1 MSTELITVI
10 GTLGGVLIGTFG
22 SFLVTWISKRYE
34 YKKDYKRLIIDVA
47 TMEWKEGL
55 ELAYKTPGRTRIA
68 SLFSFV
74 MFASEMLDLLEK
86 KKREPNDIKKLLNR
100 AKEIQQIVHEYS
112 EERKR
117 NTGL

>member
-34 YKKDYKRLIIDVA
+34 YKRDYKRLIIDVA
-47 TMEWKEGL
+47 TTEWKEGL
-55 ELAYKTPGRTRIA
+55 ELAYKTPGRTRIPP
-68 SLFSFV
+68 LFSFV

-86 KKREPNDIKKLLNR
+86 KKREPNDIKKLLNKH
-100 AKEIQQIVHEYS
+100 KEMRQIIHEYS
-112 EERKR
+112 EGTKL
-117 NTGL
+117 TTDL